1 MPIRFPA
8 VCFSSATGARRR
20 SAFWLMTVKFARVFK
35 RHLLTGRS
43 KKRKR
48 QLRGTEM
55 VCASDMKSVRAMMPY
70 A

>member
-1 MPIRFPA
+1 
-8 VCFSSATGARRR
+8 
-20 SAFWLMTVKFARVFK
+20 VFK

-48 QLRGTEM
+48 QLRLAGYVPSAHHHQIE
-55 VCASDMKSVRAMMPY
+55 VLLQY